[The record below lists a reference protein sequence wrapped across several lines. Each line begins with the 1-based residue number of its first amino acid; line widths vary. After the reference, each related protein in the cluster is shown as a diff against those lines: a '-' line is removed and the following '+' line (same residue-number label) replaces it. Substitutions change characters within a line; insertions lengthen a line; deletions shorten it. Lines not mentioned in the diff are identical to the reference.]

1 MVASAFAVKPLV
13 LEICNPNFC
22 YEQVIP
28 VAKKWEVKHDFT
40 GKKFIRVY
48 AMLVDAI
55 HFYYLG
61 FNAKAL

>member
-1 MVASAFAVKPLV
+1 MGVNLITS
-13 LEICNPNFC
+13 I
-22 YEQVIP
+22 
-28 VAKKWEVKHDFT
+28 
-40 GKKFIRVY
+40 Y